1 PMRRVGNIA
10 VLNVAFSPDGTRLA
24 TAGGV
29 TGAGEATVWDA
40 KTGKALLELKAP
52 AGPARCV
59 AFSADGTR
67 VVTGQDGQPGGVTV
81 WDART
86 GKALLELTGHRH
98 GITSVAFSP
107 DGTRLVA
114 AGHDQT
120 VKVWDAKKEGPPLL
134 DLRGVA
140 SGESTVA
147 FSPDGTRIV
156 SGRSDGTATV
166 LDARTGMVLLELK
179 APVPGAEEVTTS
191 RSGALSGSFSP
202 DGTRLLTAGGA
213 NRQGTNRVGA

>member
-1 PMRRVGNIA
+1 GIFTLYGHAHPVSCVAFSPDGTRIATASGDQSRPGEVKVWDARTGTLLLELDGLAPMRRVGNIA
-10 VLNVAFSPDGTRLA
+10 VLNVAFSPDGSRLA

-67 VVTGQDGQPGGVTV
+67 VVTGHDGQPGGVTV

-98 GITSVAFSP
+98 
-107 DGTRLVA
+107 
-114 AGHDQT
+114 
-120 VKVWDAKKEGPPLL
+120 
-134 DLRGVA
+134 
-140 SGESTVA
+140 
-147 FSPDGTRIV
+147 
-156 SGRSDGTATV
+156 
-166 LDARTGMVLLELK
+166 
-179 APVPGAEEVTTS
+179 
-191 RSGALSGSFSP
+191 
-202 DGTRLLTAGGA
+202 
-213 NRQGTNRVGA
+213 